1 MIEDRYLNII
11 MIATYVDGEGKRYVD
26 ELWHKDLVRHLN
38 PIRDLALAAPLRP
51 AGSDA
56 TKLFHIDH
64 DLFEGTLTYV
74 DLPECRSFAN
84 AIVTLPKALATLWR
98 AIGEAEI
105 VHIGVGGWP
114 LPYGWFAAPMA
125 RLRGKFLLTN
135 LESAAWRLGW
145 ARPLRPKG
153 LVTGAVYEVMGRLC
167 VNLSDMVTSTQAAY
181 LREMLLPWRRG
192 RGHVFSASWIDE
204 SVILSREQAEAD
216 WAQKLRDPSRPLRAG
231 FAANL
236 LRSKGVCVL
245 LEALRLLERRGIAV
259 DVHMY
264 GKGELLEECA
274 AVASRLSGGISLTMG
289 GTLPYGPQFF
299 EMLRGQDVVLV
310 PSLTDEQPRLV
321 YDCFSQAIPV
331 IASDTTGLRECVTDS
346 ENGKFVPPGDP
357 QALAD
362 AIANASADRE
372 MLRALGI
379 ASLDVARDLT
389 HDKMHAR
396 RAAVIQSALHA
407 KRARSARRQHSAT
420 DTAPRTA
427 VLARH
432 LNPPDLSPRE

>member
-1 MIEDRYLNII
+1 
-11 MIATYVDGEGKRYVD
+11 
-26 ELWHKDLVRHLN
+26 
-38 PIRDLALAAPLRP
+38 
-51 AGSDA
+51 
-56 TKLFHIDH
+56 
-64 DLFEGTLTYV
+64 
-74 DLPECRSFAN
+74 
-84 AIVTLPKALATLWR
+84 
-98 AIGEAEI
+98 
-105 VHIGVGGWP
+105 
-114 LPYGWFAAPMA
+114 MA

-153 LVTGAVYEVMGRLC
+153 LITGAVYEVMGRLC
-167 VNLSDMVTSTQAAY
+167 VNFSDLVTSTQSAY

-204 SVILSREQAEAD
+204 RVILSQEQAEAD
-216 WAQKLRDPSRPLRAG
+216 WSQKLRDPSRPLRAG

-245 LEALRLLERRGIAV
+245 LDALRLLERLGICV
-259 DVHMY
+259 NVQVY
-264 GKGELLEECA
+264 GKGELFEECA
-274 AVASRLSGGISLTMG
+274 AFASSLSGSVSLTMG

-357 QALAD
+357 QALAN
-362 AIANASADRE
+362 AIAGASANRE
-372 MLRALGI
+372 TLRALGI

-396 RAAVIQSALHA
+396 RAAVIQTALHA
-407 KRARSARRQHSAT
+407 KRDRSAQRHRPKTDAALRR
-420 DTAPRTA
+420 A

-432 LNPPDLSPRE
+432 PNPPDSSPRE

>member
-1 MIEDRYLNII
+1 MIEERYLNII

-38 PIRDLALAAPLRP
+38 PIRNLVLAAPLRS

-56 TKLFHIDH
+56 TKLFHINH
-64 DLFEGTLTYV
+64 NSFEGTLSYV

-84 AIVTLPKALATLWR
+84 ALVTLPKALATLWR

-145 ARPLRPKG
+145 ARPVRPKG
-153 LVTGAVYEVMGRLC
+153 LITGAVYEVMGRLC

-181 LREMLLPWRRG
+181 LREMLLPWRIA

-204 SVILSREQAEAD
+204 SAILSREQAEAD
-216 WAQKLRDPSRPLRAG
+216 WFQKLRDLSRPLRAG

-245 LEALRLLERRGIAV
+245 LDALRLLERRGIGV
-259 DVHMY
+259 NVQVY
-264 GKGELLEECA
+264 GKGELFHECA
-274 AVASRLSGGISLTMG
+274 AFASSLSGSVSLTMG
-289 GTLPYGPQFF
+289 GTLPYGRQFF
-299 EMLRGQDVVLV
+299 EMLRGQDVVLI

-362 AIANASADRE
+362 GIAHASADRE
-372 MLRALGI
+372 KLRAMGI

-389 HDKMHAR
+389 HDKMHAQ
-396 RAAVIQSALHA
+396 RAAVIQTALRA
-407 KRARSARRQHSAT
+407 KRDRSARPHRPQT
-420 DTAPRTA
+420 DAALRRA
-427 VLARH
+427 VLAH
-432 LNPPDLSPRE
+432 HPNPPDPSPRE